1 MSRNLHCDIVS
12 YDYPGYGLTKY
23 QYADSSVI
31 CRGTPNE
38 ETVLQTAYRVVEY
51 VFDTLRV
58 DPRKLILYGMGVPL
72 SVDLVTHSEVP
83 SPCSQ
88 PSLSLKRG
96 AFVLQ
101 A

>member
-1 MSRNLHCDIVS
+1 M
-12 YDYPGYGLTKY
+12 
-23 QYADSSVI
+23 
-31 CRGTPNE
+31 
-38 ETVLQTAYRVVEY
+38 LQTAYRVVEY
-51 VFDTLRV
+51 VIDTLRV
-58 DPRKLILYGMGVPL
+58 DPRKLILYGMGVSL